1 MQIGIMTGIYADK
14 TAQLRTALPRNLVPV
29 LKESGLSKSY
39 LGPAEGIVAHG
50 TGPGIGRGSMV
61 WNGVCYS
68 VMGSKLVRVDSDG
81 SVTTLADVDPGGE
94 VSLDVS
100 FDRLAIASNQ
110 KLFYWDGALSQVTD
124 PDLGVV
130 VDMLWIAG
138 YFMTTDGTSIIVTDI
153 DNPYAVNPLRY
164 GSSEADPDPIVAL
177 KRVRSEVVALNRYSI
192 ETFQNVG
199 GDGFPFARID
209 GAQIQRG
216 CVGTKACAKFLESV
230 AFLGSARNEAPAVWI
245 AASGTAQ
252 KLSTREVD
260 TILQGYSEGQL
271 ALAVLETRADRGQ
284 QHLYVH
290 LPDRTLVFDGAA
302 SELIGD
308 PVWFELGSSV
318 VGHAQYR
325 ARHFAWAYDRWLCDD
340 PQSPTVGRMSNA
352 VATHYDAAVGWDFG
366 TAVLYNEGR
375 GAIVHE
381 LELICL
387 PGNVPLGAAPVIWT
401 SYSSDGQVWSQERP
415 VAAGKI
421 GERDKRICWRKQ
433 GFIRNWRI
441 QRFRGTSDAFLAV
454 LRLEMRLEPLQA

>member
-1 MQIGIMTGIYADK
+1 MQIGIMTGVYADK
-14 TAQLRTALPRNLVPV
+14 NAQLRTALPRNLVPV

-39 LGPAEGIVAHG
+39 LGPADGIVAHG

-61 WNGVCYS
+61 WNGICYS
-68 VMGSKLVRVDSDG
+68 VMGSKLVRVNSDG

-110 KLFYWDGALSQVTD
+110 KLFYWDGTLSQVTD
-124 PDLGVV
+124 PDLGIVI
-130 VDMLWIAG
+130 DMLWIAG
-138 YFMTTDGTSIIVTDI
+138 YFMTTDGTSIVVTDI

-216 CVGTKACAKFLESV
+216 CVGTKACAKFLESI
-230 AFLGSARNEAPAVWI
+230 AFLGSGRNEAPAVWV

-260 TILQGYSEGQL
+260 TILQDYSEAQL
-271 ALAVLETRADRGQ
+271 AAVLLETRTDRGQ

-318 VGHAQYR
+318 VGHAVYR
-325 ARHFAWAYDRWLCDD
+325 ARHFSWAYDRWLCDD
-340 PQSPTVGRMSNA
+340 PQSPTVGRMSNT
-352 VATHYDAAVGWDFG
+352 VSTHYDTAVGWDFG

-381 LELICL
+381 IELICL

-415 VAAGKI
+415 VAVGKI

-454 LRLEMRLEPLQA
+454 LRLEMRLEPLEA